1 MELKKREFKPLP
13 QMGSKCA
20 AKAFQR
26 IKDAFDKPANK
37 SLAKSPYREME
48 IEPTFAQKIENLDKT
63 LDRNVIKMMI
73 GLVGTMLIFSQI
85 KDMVEER
92 RIIGVAILGMCMALF
107 KTIKKSRDTE
117 LEQNKIIEEEIR
129 KLISKKI
136 TNTNDQLQLINTIKC
151 RRPSKL
157 AEVLALNSN
166 GQFLV
171 EEARIEAER
180 LVRDKPRVH
189 VSEVGQNNTKLPPVK
204 RTRPLNSIK
213 PEVTGIRV
221 KIDGDPKEHDGEMRL
236 EEENPISM
244 AKRNS

>member
-1 MELKKREFKPLP
+1 
-13 QMGSKCA
+13 
-20 AKAFQR
+20 
-26 IKDAFDKPANK
+26 
-37 SLAKSPYREME
+37 ME

-73 GLVGTMLIFSQI
+73 SLVGTMLIFSQI

-92 RIIGVAILGMCMALF
+92 RMIGVAILGMCAVLF

-117 LEQNKIIEEEIR
+117 LEQDKIIEEEIR
-129 KLISKKI
+129 KLISKTI
-136 TNTNDQLQLINTIKC
+136 TNTNDQLQLIKTIKC

-166 GQFLV
+166 GQFLI

-180 LVRDKPRVH
+180 LVRDEPRAPAR
-189 VSEVGQNNTKLPPVK
+189 EVDKKSAKPPVK
-204 RTRPLNSIK
+204 RTISQIINPK
-213 PEVTGIRV
+213 VTKIRV
-221 KIDGDPKEHDGEMRL
+221 NISEDPKEQDGEIAL
-236 EEENPISM
+236 GGEPSISM